1 MELRRIPG
9 DPRINPARGGGG
21 RGASQRWK
29 GMQGKPTD
37 SPKIFNVPQALSDP
51 GPPPPQALE
60 VSCSASGASETPS
73 PTAELNQDLI
83 QRETAT
89 TAVITAIFATLR
101 KYLRQ
106 KEEGEYKEGGE

>member
-1 MELRRIPG
+1 
-9 DPRINPARGGGG
+9 
-21 RGASQRWK
+21 
-29 GMQGKPTD
+29 MQGKPTD

-60 VSCSASGASETPS
+60 VCCSASGASETPS

-89 TAVITAIFATLR
+89 TAVITTIFGTPR

-106 KEEGEYKEGGE
+106 KEEHKERGE

>member
-1 MELRRIPG
+1 
-9 DPRINPARGGGG
+9 
-21 RGASQRWK
+21 
-29 GMQGKPTD
+29 MQGKPTD

-60 VSCSASGASETPS
+60 NSRSASGASETPS

-89 TAVITAIFATLR
+89 TAVMTAMSGTLR

-106 KEEGEYKEGGE
+106 KEDGEKEGEGGE

>member
-1 MELRRIPG
+1 V
-9 DPRINPARGGGG
+9 
-21 RGASQRWK
+21 K
-29 GMQGKPTD
+29 GYAGK
-37 SPKIFNVPQALSDP
+37 AH
-51 GPPPPQALE
+51 
-60 VSCSASGASETPS
+60 S

-106 KEEGEYKEGGE
+106 YKEGRIRRRRNADSSKTSFV